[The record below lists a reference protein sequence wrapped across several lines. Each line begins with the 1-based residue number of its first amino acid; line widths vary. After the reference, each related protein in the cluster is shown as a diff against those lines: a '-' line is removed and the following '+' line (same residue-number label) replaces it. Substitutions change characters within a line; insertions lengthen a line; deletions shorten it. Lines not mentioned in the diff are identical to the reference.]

1 MRPWQPVL
9 SIAVLAG
16 TLLTTLLR
24 TLRAPNDWSEA
35 HWLLDYRF
43 GFVKRGLPGEVL
55 RRGCELF
62 GAQVDERTIAVVAGL
77 LLGLFASLLL
87 AMAIAIV
94 RAARWQPGAVAVA
107 AAFLSSP
114 FVVLTGHLAGYY
126 EHLFLPLGIASLW
139 LVQRGQRWPAA
150 VLQALALLV
159 HEMSAVLLLP
169 AFALAL
175 WTDGRR
181 RSSAPWPLLS
191 PLSLPLA
198 TALLLT
204 QVVGAPPPGFTASY
218 TAWLREHPF
227 VQGAE
232 AANAPLLLS
241 MPLGDYWQLIGPK
254 FGERMAA
261 PGSIG
266 LVLPTVLVLLAWLLP
281 RLRLQLLS
289 PNALLLAAVVLLPQ
303 AMHRIAFDLER
314 IWTFSLFTT
323 FAVCWLLRHECTVD
337 APLAATPAA
346 GEEGDASAE
355 PRGLLAFGLLA
366 LAANFVIET
375 PLLDLQFDAMP
386 RGTRVLLLSALV
398 ATLVVYAV
406 VATPAAE
413 RSRWLRSGP
422 SR

>member
-55 RRGCELF
+55 RRGVELF

-94 RAARWQPGAVAVA
+94 RAARWQAGTLAVA

-126 EHLFLPLGIASLW
+126 EHLFLPFGIASLW

-150 VLQALALLV
+150 ALQAVSLLV
-159 HEMSAVLLLP
+159 HEMSAVLVLP
-169 AFALAL
+169 LFALAL
-175 WTDGRR
+175 WTEGRSR
-181 RSSAPWPLLS
+181 GRAATPTLLPLL
-191 PLSLPLA
+191 LPFA
-198 TALLLT
+198 IALLLT
-204 QVVGAPPPGFTASY
+204 QVVSAPPPGFTASY
-218 TAWLREHPF
+218 VAWLREHPF

-241 MPLGDYWQLIGPK
+241 LPLGDYWQLIGPK

-261 PGSIG
+261 PSSIG

-281 RLRLQLLS
+281 RLRLPLLS
-289 PNALLLAAVVLLPQ
+289 PSALLLVAVVLLPQ

-323 FAVCWLLRHECTVD
+323 FAACWLLRHERDVD
-337 APLAATPAA
+337 AVM
-346 GEEGDASAE
+346 AE
-355 PRGLLAFGLLA
+355 PMAADEEQDAGKERRGLLAFGLLV

-375 PLLDLQFDAMP
+375 PLLDQQFDAMP
-386 RGTRVLLLSALV
+386 RGTRLLLLAAITTAILAHAAASSPGALR
-398 ATLVVYAV
+398 
-406 VATPAAE
+406 AAWSQ
-413 RSRWLRSGP
+413 RTRAR
-422 SR
+422 